1 MGASVSGTLL
11 GPAPRSPGI
20 GWAFSVAGRLVRW
33 RILEGVATEP
43 IRFVD
48 DFEAV
53 VARARRAAELA
64 GELRPAV
71 IGPYVSPLNEEE
83 REVVLGLLRDGTYAS
98 AVAAIAAE
106 DPDLAS
112 E

>member
-1 MGASVSGTLL
+1 MG
-11 GPAPRSPGI
+11 
-20 GWAFSVAGRLVRW
+20 
-33 RILEGVATEP
+33 
-43 IRFVD
+43 D

-64 GELRPAV
+64 GALQPPV
-71 IGPYVSPLNEEE
+71 IGPYVSPLSPEE
-83 REVVLGLLRDGTYAS
+83 REAVLALLSDGTYQC
-98 AVAAIAAE
+98 AVDAIAAE